1 MGAGQEGDL
10 SPGKFAVLS
19 SISLKLLNLI
29 VSQHLCNADFKRDD
43 NLMKRKPGQSWELLS
58 WIIII
63 SVFLS
68 LYSLWALLI

>member
-1 MGAGQEGDL
+1 MGASQERDL
-10 SPGKFAVLS
+10 SPRKFAVLS

-43 NLMKRKPGQSWELLS
+43 NKMKSWELLC

-63 SVFLS
+63 SVL
-68 LYSLWALLI
+68 